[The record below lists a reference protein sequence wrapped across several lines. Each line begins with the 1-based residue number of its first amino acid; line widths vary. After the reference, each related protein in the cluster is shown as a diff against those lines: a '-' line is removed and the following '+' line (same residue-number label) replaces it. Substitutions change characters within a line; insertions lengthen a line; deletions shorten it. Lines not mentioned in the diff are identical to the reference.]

1 VAQPGDGVTN
11 LIPDLGA
18 YDIFAIQWGY
28 TPIPEAEAPADER
41 ATLDEWAAR
50 QIDEPWLRF
59 GGEDLPS
66 VFDPTVLTE
75 NIGDDRIE
83 ATRLGIKNLE
93 RVMGYLAASST
104 SLGSDFT
111 QLEANY
117 WTIIIQRFVWLD
129 SVVKLI
135 GGVEETRTLAGR
147 GDVQFHR
154 VPKAEQ
160 EAALGFVLENLQ
172 TPKNFVPA
180 AILDQLTPIGGPGA
194 MEMFQQGL
202 LYELLAPHRLLR
214 LVEAEQLGT
223 DPYLLVDYLAAVQ
236 EGLFAELKAEAPQ
249 IDPMRRTLQR
259 SYLDILEEQMDA
271 GWTGDVRAAARWNL
285 QTLAEA
291 IQAAEAKSG
300 DTTTAAH
307 LADLHNQIEVILEG
321 SKQSGQSGM

>member
-1 VAQPGDGVTN
+1 
-11 LIPDLGA
+11 
-18 YDIFAIQWGY
+18 
-28 TPIPEAEAPADER
+28 
-41 ATLDEWAAR
+41 
-50 QIDEPWLRF
+50 
-59 GGEDLPS
+59 
-66 VFDPTVLTE
+66 
-75 NIGDDRIE
+75 
-83 ATRLGIKNLE
+83 
-93 RVMGYLAASST
+93 MGYLAASST
-104 SLGSDFT
+104 SLGSDFK

-160 EAALGFVLENLQ
+160 EAALQFVLENLQ

-194 MEMFQQGL
+194 MEMFQQFL
-202 LYELLAPHRLLR
+202 LFELLAPDRLQR
-214 LVEAEQLGT
+214 LVEGEQLGT
-223 DPYLLVDYLAAVQ
+223 DAYLLVDYLAAVQ
-236 EGLFAELKAEAPQ
+236 DGLFAELKAEAPQ

-259 SYLDILEEQMDA
+259 SYLDILEQQMDA

-285 QTLAEA
+285 QKLAEA
-291 IQAAEAKSG
+291 IKAVEAKSS

-307 LADLHNQIEVILEG
+307 LADLRNQIEVILEG

>member
-1 VAQPGDGVTN
+1 
-11 LIPDLGA
+11 
-18 YDIFAIQWGY
+18 
-28 TPIPEAEAPADER
+28 
-41 ATLDEWAAR
+41 
-50 QIDEPWLRF
+50 
-59 GGEDLPS
+59 
-66 VFDPTVLTE
+66 
-75 NIGDDRIE
+75 
-83 ATRLGIKNLE
+83 
-93 RVMGYLAASST
+93 MGYLAASST
-104 SLGSDFT
+104 SLGSDFA

-117 WTIIIQRFVWLD
+117 VTILFQRLLWLD
-129 SVVKLI
+129 SVVKII

-172 TPKNFVPA
+172 TPTDFVPA
-180 AILDQLTPIGGPGA
+180 AILDQLTPSGGPSR
-194 MEMFQQGL
+194 MERHQQYL
-202 LYELLAPHRLLR
+202 LYGLIEPTRLQQ
-214 LVEAEQLGT
+214 LVEGEQLGT

-259 SYLDILEEQMDA
+259 SYLDILEEQMNS

-285 QTLAEA
+285 QKLAEA

-321 SKQSGQSGM
+321 SKQSGQPGM